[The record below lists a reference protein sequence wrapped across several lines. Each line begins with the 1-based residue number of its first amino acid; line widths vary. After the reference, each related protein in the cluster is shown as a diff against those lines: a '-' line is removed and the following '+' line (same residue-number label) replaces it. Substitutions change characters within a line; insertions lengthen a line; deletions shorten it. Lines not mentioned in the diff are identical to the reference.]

1 MDVSYE
7 KNGDFSIKGN
17 LYELGAENFLQ
28 AQLVE
33 AARIIEE
40 LLDPNDVEVWEAL
53 MVVIPYFSTPSQIKE
68 LKSYQANRDWIN
80 IVYEETRNSH

>member
-28 AQLVE
+28 AQLEIGRAHV
-33 AARIIEE
+33 
-40 LLDPNDVEVWEAL
+40 
-53 MVVIPYFSTPSQIKE
+53 
-68 LKSYQANRDWIN
+68 
-80 IVYEETRNSH
+80 

>member
-40 LLDPNDVEVWEAL
+40 LLDPDDVEV
-53 MVVIPYFSTPSQIKE
+53 
-68 LKSYQANRDWIN
+68 
-80 IVYEETRNSH
+80 